1 MLDCHNWGPEQPG
14 SEHSKSP
21 DTERNS
27 LVCVIKNRNTHVFR
41 NCERN
46 LSRTNWIIGSSWKM
60 DVRLS
65 GEMIRFMLGRPYE
78 AVEGKVHVNRGN
90 RDGGR

>member
-1 MLDCHNWGPEQPG
+1 M
-14 SEHSKSP
+14 
-21 DTERNS
+21 TE
-27 LVCVIKNRNTHVFR
+27 
-41 NCERN
+41 
-46 LSRTNWIIGSSWKM
+46 SSWKM

-78 AVEGKVHVNRGN
+78 AVEGKDSHIDRGN